1 MIIDCTKVNKK
12 MKIPNKLLRDW
23 EKLKSN
29 GDAQKIAEIAGVS
42 VMTVYRAFR
51 EEVCNDDVLEA
62 IAKYYKEKKD
72 RVDAILQ
79 DFND

>member
-1 MIIDCTKVNKK
+1 
-12 MKIPNKLLRDW
+12 MKIPNKLLREW
-23 EKLKSN
+23 EQLRSG
-29 GDAQKIAEIAGVS
+29 GDAQKIAELANVS

-72 RVDAILQ
+72 KVDAILSDYQ
-79 DFND
+79 D